1 MARMTKRQIDV
12 AIAGVEKETRLW
24 DDDPRGLGLRI
35 KPSGAATFFIQY
47 RSPITFKK
55 TRHSIDQ
62 YGRLTIH
69 QARLNAKQLFELIA
83 KGHDPAME
91 KRQGQYEAKGAV
103 TVSEFCDDYLRD
115 AEAGIVTYRGKAKK
129 ASTLAIDRGRIERHI
144 KPTLGAKLVR
154 DVTIRDVERAMH
166 DIRLGKTAVN
176 VKTGPRG
183 RAIVTGG
190 AGTASRS
197 MGLLGSICSYAIK
210 QGIRTDNPVSGV
222 EVQPDGK
229 RDRILSPNEYQRLG
243 AALDAFEAKGA
254 NPVAIRAYRVLA
266 LTGCRRG
273 EVFSLKRSEVDAHN
287 RCFRFGDTKAG
298 QQVRTIGWAALDLLT
313 TLPGHVEVSGY
324 CGFPGDGKRR
334 FGSEPPKEHNRDGP
348 GEYRRN
354 YCVARMIDSQ
364 VDLGQDQRRHEPD
377 CVTVGDVSP
386 AAGRHQRVGHGGQR
400 HTEPGDGKGRM
411 RRAIPHADYRNE
423 WPGSAHQLADEIYRK
438 LDENDC
444 QQYGEEVSPSAHYDQ
459 RDNRAEA

>member
-154 DVTIRDVERAMH
+154 DVTSRDIERAMH

-197 MGLLGSICSYAIK
+197 VGLLGSIYSYAIK

-222 EVQPDGK
+222 EVPPDGK

-243 AALDAFEAKGA
+243 AALDAFTAKGA

-273 EVFSLKRSEVDAHN
+273 EVFSLKKSEVDAHN

-298 QQVRTIGWAALDLLT
+298 QQVRTIGWAALDLLNALPFKEET
-313 TLPGHVEVSGY
+313 GFAFPAATGGGQLTDAKLFRRICEAAELERVSLHTLRHSFASVALELEYSELTIAGLLGHRSHSVTSRYAHHVDRALVAAADRISTVI
-324 CGFPGDGKRR
+324 K
-334 FGSEPPKEHNRDGP
+334 
-348 GEYRRN
+348 
-354 YCVARMIDSQ
+354 ARMEGREEEGARVIE
-364 VDLGQDQRRHEPD
+364 LRR
-377 CVTVGDVSP
+377 
-386 AAGRHQRVGHGGQR
+386 
-400 HTEPGDGKGRM
+400 
-411 RRAIPHADYRNE
+411 
-423 WPGSAHQLADEIYRK
+423 
-438 LDENDC
+438 
-444 QQYGEEVSPSAHYDQ
+444 
-459 RDNRAEA
+459 